1 RVPHRCAMGNETN
14 SLREFKNPLR
24 VFLEKRCA
32 LFMEFTLR
40 VNSDFRCAP
49 ILGAGS
55 AALHRPGR
63 ALRSRPTGCA
73 GQQQEGAG

>member
-1 RVPHRCAMGNETN
+1 SLRDGKRAN

-32 LFMEFTLR
+32 LFRKFTLC

-55 AALHRPGR
+55 AALRRSGRP
-63 ALRSRPTGCA
+63 LRSRPTGCA
-73 GQQQEGAG
+73 GQQ